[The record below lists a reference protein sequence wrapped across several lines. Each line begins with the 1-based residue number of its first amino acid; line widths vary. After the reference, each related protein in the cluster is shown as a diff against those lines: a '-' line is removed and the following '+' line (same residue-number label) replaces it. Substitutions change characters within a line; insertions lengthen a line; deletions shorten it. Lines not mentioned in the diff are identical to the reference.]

1 MVGDELRGEVARL
14 KRERDAVIL
23 AHYYVAPEVQE
34 LADHVGDSFAL
45 ARLAATLPAST
56 LVFAGVRFMA
66 ESARLLS
73 PEKTVLM
80 PCPAAD
86 CPMAHM
92 VRRETVEAA
101 RERYGDDLAVACY
114 VNSTAEVKSW
124 SDVCVTS
131 SNAVR
136 IVRAL
141 PQANVLFVP
150 DRHLGS
156 YVADHVGEK
165 NVILNDGYCPVHRDI
180 SAREV
185 EALREEL
192 PGAPVLAHPECPPE
206 VMALADFA
214 GSTAE
219 IIEAAVAGEARDY
232 IILTVDG
239 VRGELERR
247 CAGMGKRFHFPR
259 TRPVC
264 PDMGLITAEAVL
276 SCLRDGTGEVGLPEP
291 GVAAGARRALERMLE
306 LGRQDG

>member
-1 MVGDELRGEVARL
+1 MLTDELRAEVARL
-14 KRERDAVIL
+14 KAERDAVVL
-23 AHYYVAPEVQE
+23 AHYYVPPEVQE

-45 ARLAATLPAST
+45 AKLATTLSHKT
-56 LVFAGVRFMA
+56 LVFAGVSFMA
-66 ESARLLS
+66 ESAKLLS

-80 PCPAAD
+80 PDPTSD

-101 RERYGDDLAVACY
+101 RERYGSDLAVACY

-156 YVADHVGEK
+156 YVASQVSEK
-165 NVILNDGYCPVHRDI
+165 NVILNDGYCPIHRDI
-180 SAREV
+180 SAEEV
-185 EALREEL
+185 RALKAEF
-192 PGAPVLAHPECPPE
+192 PDAPVLAHPECGPE
-206 VMALADFA
+206 AMALADFA
-214 GSTAE
+214 GSTSQ
-219 IIEAAVAGEARDY
+219 IIEAAVAGSACDY

-239 VRGELERR
+239 VRGELERQT
-247 CAGMGKRFHFPR
+247 AGTDKRFHFPA

-264 PDMGLITAEAVL
+264 PDMDRITVKRL
-276 SCLRDGTGEVGLPEP
+276 VTCLRDGSGEVGLPPAE
-291 GVAAGARRALERMLE
+291 VAEGARAALARMLE
-306 LGRQDG
+306 LGR

>member
-1 MVGDELRGEVARL
+1 MLTDELRAEAARL
-14 KRERDAVIL
+14 KAERDAVVL
-23 AHYYVAPEVQE
+23 AHYYVPPEVQE

-45 ARLAATLPAST
+45 AKLATTLSHKT
-56 LVFAGVRFMA
+56 LVFAGVSFMA
-66 ESARLLS
+66 ESAKLLS

-80 PCPAAD
+80 PDPTSD

-101 RERYGDDLAVACY
+101 RERYGSDLAVACY

-156 YVADHVGEK
+156 YVASQVSEK
-165 NVILNDGYCPVHRDI
+165 NVILNDGYCPIHRDI
-180 SAREV
+180 SAEEV
-185 EALREEL
+185 RALKAEF
-192 PGAPVLAHPECPPE
+192 PDAPVLAHPECGPE
-206 VMALADFA
+206 AMALADFA
-214 GSTAE
+214 GSTSQ
-219 IIEAAVAGEARDY
+219 IIEAAVAGSACDY

-239 VRGELERR
+239 VRGELERQT
-247 CAGMGKRFHFPR
+247 AGTGKRFHFPA

-264 PDMGLITAEAVL
+264 PDMDRITVERLVT
-276 SCLRDGTGEVGLPEP
+276 CLRDGSGEVGLPPAE
-291 GVAAGARRALERMLE
+291 VAEGARAALARMLE
-306 LGRQDG
+306 LGR

>member
-1 MVGDELRGEVARL
+1 MLTDELRAEAARL
-14 KRERDAVIL
+14 KAERDAVVL
-23 AHYYVAPEVQE
+23 AHYYVPPEVQE

-45 ARLAATLPAST
+45 AKLATTLSHKT
-56 LVFAGVRFMA
+56 LVFAGVSFMA
-66 ESARLLS
+66 ESAKLLS

-80 PCPAAD
+80 PDPTSD

-92 VRRETVEAA
+92 VRRETVDAA
-101 RERYGDDLAVACY
+101 RERYGSDLAVACY

-156 YVADHVGEK
+156 YVASQVSEK
-165 NVILNDGYCPVHRDI
+165 NVILNDGYCPIHRDI
-180 SAREV
+180 SAEEV
-185 EALREEL
+185 RALKAEF
-192 PGAPVLAHPECPPE
+192 PDAPVLAHPECGPE
-206 VMALADFA
+206 AMALADFA
-214 GSTAE
+214 GSTSQ
-219 IIEAAVAGEARDY
+219 IIEAAVAGSACDY

-239 VRGELERR
+239 VRGELERQT
-247 CAGMGKRFHFPR
+247 AGTDKRFHFPA

-264 PDMGLITAEAVL
+264 PDMDRITVERLVT
-276 SCLRDGTGEVGLPEP
+276 CLRDGSGEVGLPPAE
-291 GVAAGARRALERMLE
+291 VAEGARAALARMLE
-306 LGRQDG
+306 LGR